1 VHVQLLFF
9 LVLDWRSRMGG
20 HRQHVIAHPLR
31 TLIAA
36 FAAWK
41 LIIFAI
47 AAGSCIGDAYDTSG
61 ALVVLGSEGSPLS
74 QTLLGNLA
82 SRLASWDAI
91 YYVSAARRGYR
102 FEQEW
107 AFGTALPITIR
118 SIITGMTTHSF
129 SPSIDRW
136 PISSPEPHR

>member
-1 VHVQLLFF
+1 
-9 LVLDWRSRMGG
+9 MGG
-20 HRQHVIAHPLR
+20 HRHHVIAHPLR

-41 LIIFAI
+41 LIVLAI

-61 ALVVLGSEGSPLS
+61 ALVVLGNRQSPLTRS
-74 QTLLGNLA
+74 FLAKLA
-82 SRLASWDAI
+82 SRFTSWDAI

-118 SIITGMTTHSF
+118 IIVTGKPLSL
-129 SPSIDRW
+129 SPSIDRCHDR
-136 PISSPEPHR
+136 PPRRVLIANLRRRFSAAF

>member
-1 VHVQLLFF
+1 
-9 LVLDWRSRMGG
+9 MGG

-36 FAAWK
+36 FAVWK
-41 LIIFAI
+41 LIILAI

-61 ALVVLGSEGSPLS
+61 ALIVLGNRESALTRSF
-74 QTLLGNLA
+74 LGELA
-82 SRLASWDAI
+82 SRFTSWDAI

-107 AFGTALPITIR
+107 AFGAALPITIR
-118 SIITGMTTHSF
+118 TIITGNSL
-129 SPSIDRW
+129 S
-136 PISSPEPHR
+136 PHRSIGDVIDDLAESCPDR